1 MAPPSDL
8 PDPSTRSSRPL
19 SNQEG
24 PEEESSSDRQAH
36 VAGMMIGTALMFI
49 GFLDVFLSISGGFEI
64 NVVPLLIYFSG
75 IAVWA
80 NAVVENPTIRYSL
93 MAGSVLIS
101 LAFFHYG
108 EVLFWH
114 KQVVFWSTVVVVMYF
129 MFNEPK
135 QAT

>member
-8 PDPSTRSSRPL
+8 PDPSIRSSRPPGHRPDDE
-19 SNQEG
+19 SNL
-24 PEEESSSDRQAH
+24 DRQTH
-36 VAGMMIGTALMFI
+36 VVGMMVGTALMFI

-129 MFNEPK
+129 MFKEPK
-135 QAT
+135 PAA

>member
-8 PDPSTRSSRPL
+8 PDPSTRPSRRPL
-19 SNQEG
+19 HRPDDESNL
-24 PEEESSSDRQAH
+24 DRQTH
-36 VAGMMIGTALMFI
+36 VVGMMVGTALMFI

>member
-1 MAPPSDL
+1 ML
-8 PDPSTRSSRPL
+8 PDPTKEPVRREPDDDPGG
-19 SNQEG
+19 E
-24 PEEESSSDRQAH
+24 RQMR
-36 VAGMMIGTALMFI
+36 VVGMMVGTALIFI

-64 NVVPLLIYFSG
+64 DVVPFLIYFSG

-80 NAVVENPTIRYSL
+80 NAVVENMTLRYSIIGGAL
-93 MAGSVLIS
+93 LLAAG
-101 LAFFHYG
+101 FFHYG

-135 QAT
+135 KPA

>member
-1 MAPPSDL
+1 MAPSDL
-8 PDPSTRSSRPL
+8 PEPSTRRITTAHRPDDE
-19 SNQEG
+19 SNA
-24 PEEESSSDRQAH
+24 DRQAH
-36 VAGMMIGTALMFI
+36 VIGMMIGTALMFI

-80 NAVVENPTIRYSL
+80 NAVVENPTVRYSL

-114 KQVVFWSTVVVVMYF
+114 KQVVFWSTIVVVMYF

-135 QAT
+135 RAA

>member
-1 MAPPSDL
+1 MPPPSDL
-8 PDPSTRSSRPL
+8 PDPSTRPSWPSPHRPDD
-19 SNQEG
+19 
-24 PEEESSSDRQAH
+24 ESTAERQAH
-36 VAGMMIGTALMFI
+36 VFGMMVGTALMFI

-75 IAVWA
+75 IAVWS
-80 NAVVENPTIRYSL
+80 NAVVENPTVRYSL

-114 KQVVFWSTVVVVMYF
+114 KQVVFWSTVAVVMYF
-129 MFNEPK
+129 MFKDPK
-135 QAT
+135 PTA

>member
-8 PDPSTRSSRPL
+8 PDPSTRPSRRPL
-19 SNQEG
+19 HRPDDESNI
-24 PEEESSSDRQAH
+24 DRQTH
-36 VAGMMIGTALMFI
+36 VVGMMVGTALMFI

>member
-8 PDPSTRSSRPL
+8 PDPSTRPSRPL
-19 SNQEG
+19 HRPDDESNI
-24 PEEESSSDRQAH
+24 DRQTH
-36 VAGMMIGTALMFI
+36 VFGMMIGTALMFI

-80 NAVVENPTIRYSL
+80 NAVVENPTVRYSL

-114 KQVVFWSTVVVVMYF
+114 KQVVFWSTVAVVMYF
-129 MFNEPK
+129 MFKEPK
-135 QAT
+135 PAA

>member
-8 PDPSTRSSRPL
+8 PDPSTRPSRSPFHRPDDE
-19 SNQEG
+19 SNV
-24 PEEESSSDRQAH
+24 DRQTH
-36 VAGMMIGTALMFI
+36 VFGMMIGTALMFI

-80 NAVVENPTIRYSL
+80 NAVVENPTVRYSL

-114 KQVVFWSTVVVVMYF
+114 KQVVFWSTVAVVMYF
-129 MFNEPK
+129 MFKDPK
-135 QAT
+135 PAA

>member
-1 MAPPSDL
+1 MAPSDL
-8 PDPSTRSSRPL
+8 PDPSTRPLRHPHRPDD
-19 SNQEG
+19 
-24 PEEESSSDRQAH
+24 ESQSDRQAH
-36 VAGMMIGTALMFI
+36 VIGMMIGTALMFI

-64 NVVPLLIYFSG
+64 NVVPLLIYFGG

-114 KQVVFWSTVVVVMYF
+114 KQVVFWSTIVVVMYF

-135 QAT
+135 RAA

>member
-1 MAPPSDL
+1 ML
-8 PDPSTRSSRPL
+8 PDPTKEPVRREPDDDSGG
-19 SNQEG
+19 E
-24 PEEESSSDRQAH
+24 RQMR
-36 VAGMMIGTALMFI
+36 VVGMMVGTALIFI

-64 NVVPLLIYFSG
+64 DVVPFLIYFSG

-80 NAVVENPTIRYSL
+80 NAVVENMTLRYSIIGGAL
-93 MAGSVLIS
+93 LLAAG
-101 LAFFHYG
+101 FFHYG

-135 QAT
+135 KPA